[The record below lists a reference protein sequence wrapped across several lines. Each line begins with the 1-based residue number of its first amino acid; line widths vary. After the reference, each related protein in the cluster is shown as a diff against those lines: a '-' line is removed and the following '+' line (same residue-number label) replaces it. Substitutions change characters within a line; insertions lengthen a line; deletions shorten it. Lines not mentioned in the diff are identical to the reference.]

1 MRSSKSWGRGSGVRN
16 LLAGAA
22 LVSWACA
29 KATPPEGGEVPE
41 PRAGSG
47 GKAGSSAQSGSGGT
61 SATASGGSGGSGA
74 SGGSGTGGSGGT
86 SGAGATGGDGGVA
99 GSAGSSGNASGGVP
113 GTGGAAAGGNAGD
126 AGMNTT
132 GGNATGGI
140 GAGGNASGGVANA
153 GAGGAPGGMGGGGIP
168 NDPNWMPPDMS
179 AAKIVVFYKCDQ
191 RQPMGSSVA
200 MTLYLKNQT
209 DEAYDLSDVTVRYW
223 MSSEPPPRPERYHSA
238 SNLSA
243 AVPVF
248 VPNMAV
254 SYLEWSFGATGTLPV
269 YVDENTLN
277 NNGVIQSG
285 IQSNLGVAQFNQAND
300 WSFDPAAM
308 AAKEN
313 PKITVYDGDTLI
325 WGCEPSRVCAEIE
338 PEPMGE
344 AGASSESKL

>member
-1 MRSSKSWGRGSGVRN
+1 VRN
-16 LLAGAA
+16 FLAGAA

-29 KATPPEGGEVPE
+29 KATPPEVGDVPD
-41 PRAGSG
+41 PQAGSG
-47 GKAGSSAQSGSGGT
+47 GKAGSFAQSGTGGT
-61 SATASGGSGGSGA
+61 SVMASGGSGGSGA
-74 SGGSGTGGSGGT
+74 TGGSATGGSGGA
-86 SGAGATGGDGGVA
+86 SGAAAMGGNGGVA
-99 GSAGSSGNASGGVP
+99 GSAGSSGSESGGAA
-113 GTGGAAAGGNAGD
+113 GTGGSTTGGSSGD
-126 AGMNTT
+126 AGMS
-132 GGNATGGI
+132 GNGSGGI

-209 DEAYDLSDVTVRYW
+209 DAAYDMSNVTVRYW

-269 YVDENTLN
+269 Y
-277 NNGVIQSG
+277 NGVIQSG

-300 WSFDPAAM
+300 WSFDPTAM
-308 AAKEN
+308 AATEN

-344 AGASSESKL
+344 AGATSESKL